1 MSTFQGSPRLLKG
14 VIIGLDSLKPVANVI
29 LYQYNFDS
37 LTRRLDARS
46 IGYHDGLERY

>member
-14 VIIGLDSLKPVANVI
+14 VVIGLDSLKPVASVI
-29 LYQYNFDS
+29 VYQYNSDF

-46 IGYHDGLERY
+46 IGYHEGLERY